1 MKPGFFI
8 NPDDVF
14 VKGHKKRIKQN
25 NGYCLSK
32 KERIPDNK
40 CPCKAFREN
49 GECDCGLYIKDPT
62 YIIAPEVPIDHE
74 AQMEAYI

>member
-1 MKPGFFI
+1 MRPGFML

-14 VKGHKKRIKQN
+14 VKGCKKRIKQN

-32 KERIPDNK
+32 RDKVPDNK
-40 CPCKAFREN
+40 CPCSEFREN

-62 YIIAPEVPIDHE
+62 YIIAEEADIDRE
-74 AQMEAYI
+74 SQMEGYV